1 MIKPTII
8 EWYIDE
14 YDPKPAWMQATKS
27 RAYLPGILVEKLL
40 IKIDDMLE
48 GIEIYDFLESQ

>member
-1 MIKPTII
+1 MQLLQKESDGQFGAAGLCQMIKPTII

-27 RAYLPGILVEKLL
+27 RAYLPNIREVTH
-40 IKIDDMLE
+40 
-48 GIEIYDFLESQ
+48 